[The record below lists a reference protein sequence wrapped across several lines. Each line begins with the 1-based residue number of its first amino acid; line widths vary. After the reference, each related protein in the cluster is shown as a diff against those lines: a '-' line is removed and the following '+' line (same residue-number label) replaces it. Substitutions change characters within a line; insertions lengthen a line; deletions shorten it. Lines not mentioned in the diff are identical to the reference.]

1 MCNAISQ
8 KDVMVGGNIA
18 WGSQRYVQAKKGLCK
33 GIKEVADVV
42 SSRKRA
48 KDL

>member
-8 KDVMVGGNIA
+8 KDVMVGGNVASEQSEIRL
-18 WGSQRYVQAKKGLCK
+18 GRKGFK